1 MKVLRSLD
9 RLGHDK
15 HSVVTVGMFDG
26 IHLAHREIVREVV
39 HRARMREGRSV
50 VITFDPHPKEV
61 VASAR
66 GPVQMLSTLD
76 DRIEMLGE
84 LHVDVVLIIAFTL
97 EFSRL
102 SAREFYETIVVR
114 GIGVSEVVVGYD
126 HMFGRNREAG
136 IQDLVEMGRTLNFS
150 VFAVHPLA
158 VDGAPISSTRIRK
171 ALEAGD
177 VEKANAMLGYAY
189 QLGGTI
195 VGGDRRGRTIGFPT
209 ANIQPQHPRK
219 LLPGRGVYL
228 VEATVAGTR
237 AYGIMNIGVRPTVSA
252 GLHQVLEVHLLD
264 FDREMYGERLVVT
277 FLRRLRD
284 ERKFDSLEALTA
296 QLQRD
301 RDEAR
306 RLIAARAFS
315 STQSK
320 E

>member
-9 RLGHDK
+9 RVGHDK
-15 HSVVTVGMFDG
+15 NSVVTVGMFDG
-26 IHLAHREIVREVV
+26 IHRAHREIVREVV

-76 DRIEMLGE
+76 DRMEMLRD
-84 LHVDVVLIIAFTL
+84 LHVDVALIIEFTL
-97 EFSRL
+97 AFSRL
-102 SAREFYETIVVR
+102 TAREFYEDVVA
-114 GIGVSEVVVGYD
+114 GEIGVSEVVVGYD
-126 HMFGRNREAG
+126 HMFGRDREAG
-136 IQDLVEMGRTLNFS
+136 IQGLVEMGRALNFS
-150 VFAVHPLA
+150 VFAVHPVA
-158 VDGAPISSTRIRK
+158 VDGAPISSTRIRH
-171 ALEAGD
+171 ALAAGD

-189 QLGGTI
+189 QLGGTT

-209 ANIQPQHPRK
+209 ANIQLPHPRK
-219 LLPGRGVYL
+219 LVPGRGVYL
-228 VEATVAGTR
+228 VEASVAGSR
-237 AYGIMNIGVRPTVSA
+237 IYGIMNIGVRPTVSA
-252 GLHQVLEVHLLD
+252 GLNQVLEVHLLD
-264 FDREMYGERLVVT
+264 FDREIYGERLTVT

-284 ERKFDSLEALTA
+284 EKKFDSLETLTA
-296 QLQRD
+296 QLQQD

-306 RLIAARAFS
+306 RLIAARVFS

>member
-9 RLGHDK
+9 RVGRDK
-15 HSVVTVGMFDG
+15 NSVVTVGMFDG
-26 IHLAHREIVREVV
+26 IHRAHREIVREVV

-50 VITFDPHPKEV
+50 VVTFDPHPKEV

-76 DRIEMLGE
+76 DRMEMLRD
-84 LHVDVVLIIAFTL
+84 LHVDVALVIEFTTA
-97 EFSRL
+97 FSRL
-102 SAREFYETIVVR
+102 TAREFYEDVVA
-114 GIGVSEVVVGYD
+114 GEIGVSEVVVGYD
-126 HMFGRNREAG
+126 HMFGRDREAG
-136 IQDLVEMGRTLNFS
+136 IQGLVEMGRSLDFS
-150 VFAVHPLA
+150 VFAVHPLS
-158 VDGAPISSTRIRK
+158 VDGAPISSTRIRH
-171 ALEAGD
+171 ALAAGD
-177 VEKANAMLGYAY
+177 VEKANAMLGYPY

-209 ANIQPQHPRK
+209 ANIQPRHPRK
-219 LLPGRGVYL
+219 LVPGRGVYL
-228 VEATVAGTR
+228 VEASVAGSR

-252 GLHQVLEVHLLD
+252 GLNQVLEVHLLD
-264 FDREMYGERLVVT
+264 FDREIYGERLTVT
-277 FLRRLRD
+277 FLRRVRD
-284 ERKFDSLEALTA
+284 EKKFDSLETLTA
-296 QLQRD
+296 QLQQD